1 MRIRVPDRRTNY
13 QQKFNYARSLISIYD
28 FNGTNMQEFDL
39 IVIGSGPAGYTGA
52 IRAAQ
57 LGMTVACVEKRATLG
72 GTCLNVGCIPS
83 KALLNFS
90 EKYYEVM
97 HKFSD
102 IGITASATL
111 DLPKMMSKKNQ
122 VVAELC
128 KGIESLFAKNKI
140 TQINGTAKLLSSN
153 IVEINNEKT
162 STQISAKNILIATGS
177 DIIEIP
183 NIVVDEELIVSSTG
197 ALNLT
202 KIPKT
207 MVVIGGGYI
216 GLELGSVW
224 NRLGSQVT
232 VIEYADSIVPA
243 LDKEIINQFS
253 KILQKQ
259 SIELRLNTKVISAEK
274 TAGKVALQLQDLK
287 NSKTQQI
294 TADIV
299 LLAVGRKANTINLG
313 LDKLA
318 LELDKQN
325 RIVVNEHFQTTI
337 ANIYAVGDVISG
349 PMLAHKAE
357 EEAIAAV
364 EIMAGLAGH
373 VNYNLIPSVIYTWPE
388 VASVGFTE
396 EQLKEAKIEYKVGKF
411 PFLANSRART
421 TGFTDGMVKILADSH
436 TDKVLGAHII
446 GPDAGTLIAEMVAF
460 MEFGASSEDIART
473 CHAHPT
479 LSEALKEAA
488 LAIEKRTINI

>member
-1 MRIRVPDRRTNY
+1 
-13 QQKFNYARSLISIYD
+13 
-28 FNGTNMQEFDL
+28 MQEFDL
-39 IVIGSGPAGYTGA
+39 IVIGSGPGGYTGA

-57 LGMTVACVEKRATLG
+57 LGMKVACIEKRTTLG

-83 KALLNFS
+83 KALLNSS

-97 HKFSD
+97 HKLSD
-102 IGITASATL
+102 VGVIASAKL

-140 TQINGTAKLLSSN
+140 IRIDGTAKLLSSN

-162 STQISAKNILIATGS
+162 TTQILAKNILIATGS

-183 NIVVDEELIVSSTG
+183 NIVVDEQFIVSSTG

-202 KIPKT
+202 EVPEKL
-207 MVVIGGGYI
+207 VVIGGGYI

-232 VIEYADSIVPA
+232 IIEYADTIVPA
-243 LDKEIINQFS
+243 LDKEIINQFA

-259 SIELRLNTKVISAEK
+259 SIELRLNTKVVSAEK
-274 TAGKVALQLQDLK
+274 KAGKVLLQLEDLK
-287 NSKTQQI
+287 SSTAQQI

-299 LLAVGRKANTINLG
+299 LLAVGRKANANNLG
-313 LDKLA
+313 LDKLTI
-318 LELDKQN
+318 ELDKQN
-325 RIVVNEHFQTTI
+325 RIIVNKYFQTTI
-337 ANIYAVGDVISG
+337 NNIYAVGDVIAG

-396 EQLKEAKIEYKVGKF
+396 EQLKEAKVEYKVGKF

-421 TGFTDGMVKILADSH
+421 IGSTDGIVKILADSR

-460 MEFGASSEDIART
+460 MAFGAAAEDVART